1 MIISFNDLTK
11 GNTNAHS
18 AKRSQIPNLLYQILI
33 ISDLGSRKKFFL
45 VNLEKVNFEK
55 KSIKQT
61 PNSCIQRF

>member
-33 ISDLGSRKKFFL
+33 ISDLGSRKKNFFDKFRKS
-45 VNLEKVNFEK
+45 EFGKVKYKTNPE
-55 KSIKQT
+55 
-61 PNSCIQRF
+61 